1 VLVVEHGEHRRR
13 VAVLAHSTDSHSP
26 HLNAARES
34 QILKVK
40 PVGRRTLGMSLA
52 GETRAA
58 VDDHPFLRR
67 ALRAG
72 VVNHA
77 AAARFLDVD
86 GDEDA
91 VAAAVRRYADDLPA
105 LERRDA
111 SARVSMSSGVSKAG
125 TDGAAGEGDGLLA
138 VGDAAFARD
147 GGSLT
152 ALVAAGDGL
161 DSRALAYS
169 LERLHAAGIEPVAAG
184 VADGLAVVVE
194 RRDGA
199 DALRVVED
207 ALSSVP
213 DRSQ

>member
-1 VLVVEHGEHRRR
+1 
-13 VAVLAHSTDSHSP
+13 
-26 HLNAARES
+26 
-34 QILKVK
+34 
-40 PVGRRTLGMSLA
+40 MSLA

-91 VAAAVRRYADDLPA
+91 VAAAVRRYADDLPDLA
-105 LERRDA
+105 ATDA
-111 SARVSMSSGVSKAG
+111 GARVTMQSGVSRVED
-125 TDGAAGEGDGLLA
+125 DGGDALLA
-138 VGDAAFARD
+138 VGGAAFARAGARD
-147 GGSLT
+147 SGSDLT
-152 ALVAAGDGL
+152 ALVAAGEGVDAG
-161 DSRALAYS
+161 ALTHA
-169 LERLHAAGIEPVAAG
+169 LGRLHAAGVDPVAAG
-184 VADGLAVVVE
+184 AADGLVVVVE

-207 ALSSVP
+207 ALASVP
-213 DRSQ
+213 DGGRGGR

>member
-1 VLVVEHGEHRRR
+1 
-13 VAVLAHSTDSHSP
+13 
-26 HLNAARES
+26 
-34 QILKVK
+34 
-40 PVGRRTLGMSLA
+40 MSLA

-72 VVNHA
+72 VANHA
-77 AAARFLDVD
+77 AVARFLDVD

-91 VAAAVRRYADDLPA
+91 VAAAVRRYAEDLPA

-111 SARVSMSSGVSKAG
+111 TPRVSMSSGISEV
-125 TDGAAGEGDGLLA
+125 DGDTATGEADWLLA
-138 VGDAAFARD
+138 VGDASFARD

-152 ALVAAGDGL
+152 ALVAAGEGL
-161 DSRALAYS
+161 DSRALAHS
-169 LERLHAAGIEPVAAG
+169 LERLHAADIDPVAAG

-207 ALSSVP
+207 ALASVP

>member
-1 VLVVEHGEHRRR
+1 
-13 VAVLAHSTDSHSP
+13 
-26 HLNAARES
+26 
-34 QILKVK
+34 
-40 PVGRRTLGMSLA
+40 MSLA
-52 GETRAA
+52 EETRAA

-86 GDEDA
+86 GGDEDA
-91 VAAAVRRYADDLPA
+91 VAAAVRRYAADLA
-105 LERRDA
+105 AVDRRDTD
-111 SARVSMSSGVSKAG
+111 ARVSMASGVSKV
-125 TDGAAGEGDGLLA
+125 DGDDTATGGSDGLLA
-138 VGDAAFARD
+138 VGDAAFTGD
-147 GGSLT
+147 GGGGGLT

-161 DSRALAYS
+161 DSGALAHA
-169 LERLHAAGIEPVAAG
+169 LERLHAAGIDPVAAG

-213 DRSQ
+213 GRPQ

>member
-1 VLVVEHGEHRRR
+1 
-13 VAVLAHSTDSHSP
+13 
-26 HLNAARES
+26 
-34 QILKVK
+34 
-40 PVGRRTLGMSLA
+40 MSLA